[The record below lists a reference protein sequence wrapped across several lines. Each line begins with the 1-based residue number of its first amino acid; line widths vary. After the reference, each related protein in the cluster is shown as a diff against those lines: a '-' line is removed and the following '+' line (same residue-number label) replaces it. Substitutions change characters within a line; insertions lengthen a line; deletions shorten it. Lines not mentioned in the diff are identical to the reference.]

1 MSLLVARGL
10 TQRFGGL
17 TALSSFDLT
26 LEEGELVGIIGPNG
40 AGKTTVF
47 NVLTGVYRPQEG
59 DLTFAGSS
67 LVGLRPSAIAS
78 RGIARTFQNIR
89 LFKDLTVLDNVRIAH
104 DSRGRVSPISALL
117 RASAFRREEDEI
129 AESSLELLR
138 LFHLEDQALL
148 PAKSL
153 PYGRQRR
160 LEMARA
166 LALKP
171 RVLLLDEPAAGMNR
185 AETLELMDLILWMKK
200 TFDLTILLIE
210 HQMDLV
216 MGLCQRLLV
225 LDFGVTI
232 ARGKPEEIRGN
243 PKVLES
249 YLGQEAPR
257 ANAHP
262 PRSEDP
268 S

>member
-1 MSLLVARGL
+1 VSLLEARGL

-17 TALSSFDLT
+17 TALSSFDLA
-26 LEEGELVGIIGPNG
+26 LEEGEVVGIIGPNG

-47 NVLTGVYRPQEG
+47 NVLTGIYRPAEG
-59 DLTFAGSS
+59 TLAFAGES
-67 LVGLRPSAIAS
+67 LLGLRTSAIAA

-104 DSRGRVSPISALL
+104 DSKGRVSPLAVLT
-117 RASAFRREEDEI
+117 RARAFRDEEDETVLR
-129 AESSLELLR
+129 SLELLR
-138 LFHLEDQALL
+138 LFKLEDVALS

-166 LALKP
+166 LALAP
-171 RVLLLDEPAAGMNR
+171 RLLLLDEPAAGMNR
-185 AETLELMDLILWMKK
+185 AETLELMELILWMKR
-200 TFDLTILLIE
+200 TFSLTILLIE

-232 ARGKPEEIRGN
+232 AAGLPEEIRAN

-249 YLGQEAPR
+249 YLGQEVPGR
-257 ANAHP
+257 RR
-262 PRSEDP
+262 RS
-268 S
+268 SR

>member
-1 MSLLVARGL
+1 MSLLSARGL

-17 TALSSFDLT
+17 TALSSFDLA

-40 AGKTTVF
+40 AGKTTAF
-47 NVLTGVYRPQEG
+47 NVLTGIYTPSAGE
-59 DLTFAGSS
+59 LSFAGES
-67 LVGLRPSAIAS
+67 LLGMRTSEIAA
-78 RGIARTFQNIR
+78 RGVARTFQNIR

-104 DSRGRVSPISALL
+104 ESRGRVSPFAALSL
-117 RASAFRREEDEI
+117 ARSFRREEEMI
-129 AESSLELLR
+129 VESSLELLR
-138 LFHLEDQALL
+138 LFRLEDAALA

-166 LALKP
+166 LALRP
-171 RVLLLDEPAAGMNR
+171 RLLLLDEPAAGMNS
-185 AETLELMDLILWMKK
+185 AEAAELMELIRWMKE
-200 TFDLTILLIE
+200 TFALTILLIE

-232 ARGKPEEIRGN
+232 AAGLPDEIRRN

-249 YLGQEAPR
+249 YLGQEVAT
-257 ANAHP
+257 
-262 PRSEDP
+262 
-268 S
+268 

>member
-1 MSLLVARGL
+1 MSLLHARSL

-17 TALSSFDLT
+17 TALSSFDLS

-47 NVLTGVYRPQEG
+47 NVLTGIYRPSEG
-59 DLTFAGSS
+59 ELAFAGES
-67 LVGLRPSAIAS
+67 LLGLRPSEIAA
-78 RGIARTFQNIR
+78 RGMARTFQNIR

-104 DSRGRVSPISALL
+104 DSKGRVSPFAALV
-117 RASAFRREEDEI
+117 RASAFRREEDHI

-138 LFHLEDQALL
+138 LFHLEDQALA

-200 TFDLTILLIE
+200 TFSLTILLIE

-216 MGLCQRLLV
+216 MGLCERLLV

-232 ARGKPEEIRGN
+232 ARGKPEEIRVN

-249 YLGQEAPR
+249 YLGQEPTR
-257 ANAHP
+257 A
-262 PRSEDP
+262 
-268 S
+268 

>member
-1 MSLLVARGL
+1 L

-17 TALSSFDLT
+17 TALSSFDLS

-47 NVLTGVYRPQEG
+47 NVLTGIYRPSEG
-59 DLTFAGSS
+59 ELAFAGES
-67 LVGLRPSAIAS
+67 LLGLRPSQIAA
-78 RGIARTFQNIR
+78 RGMARTFQNIR

-104 DSRGRVSPISALL
+104 DSKGRVSPFAALV
-117 RASAFRREEDEI
+117 RASAFRREEDHI

-138 LFHLEDQALL
+138 LFHLEDQALA

-200 TFDLTILLIE
+200 TFSLTILLIE

-216 MGLCQRLLV
+216 MGLCERLLV

-232 ARGKPEEIRGN
+232 ARGKPEEIRVN

-249 YLGQEAPR
+249 YLGQEPTR
-257 ANAHP
+257 A
-262 PRSEDP
+262 
-268 S
+268 